1 MQMNR
6 NFRRPQHPAAG
17 PVMLKGAHQAHRH
30 NRNAQLLRHAETAVL
45 ELIHVTVARPF
56 GFGKNNQAGA
66 TIDCVLRQP
75 PHALQIRRPPHI
87 RNRHVAEAL
96 HQPAVRRNLEV
107 RLQLPPAHK
116 LRDGAVQDE
125 WVEEIHVVGHEEARP
140 LRIETRRPHYF
151 HARARQKSD
160 AAAEG
165 ALQPIVFA
173 GIQKNS
179 QEHERRRND
188 EKMQDTE
195 KPKYGAADRQPGFLH
210 MKTSTAAGRTSSAR
224 HSTVITSPSI
234 MTSTGA
240 ASLNSTWRT
249 ARREASG
256 CLI

>member
-1 MQMNR
+1 
-6 NFRRPQHPAAG
+6 
-17 PVMLKGAHQAHRH
+17 
-30 NRNAQLLRHAETAVL
+30 AVL

-160 AAAEG
+160 AAA
-165 ALQPIVFA
+165 
-173 GIQKNS
+173 
-179 QEHERRRND
+179 
-188 EKMQDTE
+188 
-195 KPKYGAADRQPGFLH
+195 
-210 MKTSTAAGRTSSAR
+210 GRTSSAR